1 MRQGEVKNPLRSY
14 PTPLA
19 PLQSTPE
26 SRARRPGPGSAPES
40 YEAGS
45 KRPHSRAKT
54 QTTQMTQRIGAC
66 PRRGR
71 RERGSAR
78 GPEDSGSPPPV
89 ILWRRRRMHK
99 SLMPVRPT
107 KAATGRPSENPAGP
121 SSQEYET
128 PGARGSDYVW
138 AASDPWQ
145 LWVCQNPIG
154 RAAEAEPRP
163 APAHVDT
170 PQRDRRSVGLYRPT
184 RYLRRAQRHIPA
196 HSLHAKLKKP
206 SRKAPPAQGPVAAT
220 RWTPG
225 EGRGRRKRAPSAEK
239 GPKCT

>member
-1 MRQGEVKNPLRSY
+1 MG
-14 PTPLA
+14 
-19 PLQSTPE
+19 
-26 SRARRPGPGSAPES
+26 
-40 YEAGS
+40 
-45 KRPHSRAKT
+45 
-54 QTTQMTQRIGAC
+54 
-66 PRRGR
+66 
-71 RERGSAR
+71 
-78 GPEDSGSPPPV
+78 
-89 ILWRRRRMHK
+89 
-99 SLMPVRPT
+99 
-107 KAATGRPSENPAGP
+107 
-121 SSQEYET
+121 
-128 PGARGSDYVW
+128 
-138 AASDPWQ
+138 ASDPWQ

-225 EGRGRRKRAPSAEK
+225 EGRGRRKRAPPAKTSLGALRPLTTHVAPPGPRQAAQSHYSTRGTRRSRSDVQRVRRGSARTRFAK
-239 GPKCT
+239 RKPVT